1 MIKGFKTA
9 TYAATLVAIIQVPE
23 VQELIKQ
30 YPDIAVYINSMLIV
44 ILRMISTSPI
54 FNKGE

>member
-1 MIKGFKTA
+1 MKGFKTA
-9 TYAATLVAIIQVPE
+9 TYAGVLVAIIQVPE

-30 YPDIAVYINSMLIV
+30 YPDVAVYVNSTVIV
-44 ILRMISTSPI
+44 FLRTLSTSPI

>member
-1 MIKGFKTA
+1 MKGFKTA
-9 TYAATLVAIIQVPE
+9 TYAGALVAIIQVPE

-30 YPDIAVYINSMLIV
+30 YPDIAVYINSLVIV
-44 ILRMISTSPI
+44 ILRAISTSPI